1 MMCYKVQAM
10 AMATVAASSAIA
22 RLHSQSVSCFV
33 LNLSCRSDKFEIA
46 QAHKLHCVIEVEA
59 PFFNCETIRQDIF
72 MQPMDLA
79 GSAARFMF
87 YDIIKVSLRVS

>member
-1 MMCYKVQAM
+1 
-10 AMATVAASSAIA
+10 
-22 RLHSQSVSCFV
+22 
-33 LNLSCRSDKFEIA
+33 
-46 QAHKLHCVIEVEA
+46 VIEVEA